1 MVEYDNYP
9 ITGQVYESVYHLLD
23 NQPQLRSEKAVIF
36 LINWPYGFGSALT
49 IHIQNAVM
57 LNNINKNLIVLPH
70 YSNNTRNFKYHD
82 ETQNNSF
89 FKYFKYNHLVDM
101 NNNIYFAKAVVLS
114 NVPLIKYNM
123 PVLSDP
129 INREHMTYFLS
140 KYTPILNEKVRTYID
155 SIIQVNKPLIG
166 IHIRSIAQKHMENEI
181 YLQTNLEN
189 RLQNLKRKIEN
200 KHPGAIIFVATD
212 VYLYID
218 KMKNLF
224 GTVHYLNYIKRI
236 YNEGDSMPQL
246 DKYKGYIL
254 GRDIMDDCYA
264 LSLCDKLYI
273 SNSNIPFLITVMNKR
288 VQMEEY

>member
-1 MVEYDNYP
+1 
-9 ITGQVYESVYHLLD
+9 
-23 NQPQLRSEKAVIF
+23 
-36 LINWPYGFGSALT
+36 
-49 IHIQNAVM
+49 
-57 LNNINKNLIVLPH
+57 
-70 YSNNTRNFKYHD
+70 
-82 ETQNNSF
+82 
-89 FKYFKYNHLVDM
+89 
-101 NNNIYFAKAVVLS
+101 
-114 NVPLIKYNM
+114 
-123 PVLSDP
+123 
-129 INREHMTYFLS
+129 
-140 KYTPILNEKVRTYID
+140 
-155 SIIQVNKPLIG
+155 
-166 IHIRSIAQKHMENEI
+166 MENEI